1 MPKCSCHPCFEE
13 AKYLSLYK
21 CYSSEASFE
30 GVKCDMNKSLH
41 IKTNSPTINDAHGHV
56 RLYRRRTRW
65 PWLIHPPA
73 LSANCLSGSSHPLS
87 PSLPLTVCVCPGNI
101 GDEECPLQINGHY
114 HDNHTMSWN
123 GMMLIMA
130 TVAVSQ
136 ANSPALPQGQAE
148 VQTPGFDTS
157 VLTLISFSTRRQQLN
172 IKTHSSRNCWN
183 QSVSNAILLSTVLC
197 WAQNCVYVVYQTSTS
212 DSRKLDIL
220 GHKGIRFLD
229 EIRSTL
235 IS

>member
-1 MPKCSCHPCFEE
+1 MWYEQIAPHKNKLTNNKWRSWSCRVLPSQNGLRVSAETGCMR
-13 AKYLSLYK
+13 
-21 CYSSEASFE
+21 
-30 GVKCDMNKSLH
+30 V
-41 IKTNSPTINDAHGHV
+41 
-56 RLYRRRTRW
+56 
-65 PWLIHPPA
+65 IHLPA
-73 LSANCLSGSSHPLS
+73 LWANCLSGSSHPLS

-123 GMMLIMA
+123 GMMLTMA

-157 VLTLISFSTRRQQLN
+157 VLTLISISIRWQQLN
-172 IKTHSSRNCWN
+172 IKTNSSRNCWN
-183 QSVSNAILLSTVLC
+183 QSVSNAILLSTVLW
-197 WAQNCVYVVYQTSTS
+197 WAQNCVYVVYQTSTT

-229 EIRSTL
+229 EIHSRL
-235 IS
+235 ISVLIYSLQVI